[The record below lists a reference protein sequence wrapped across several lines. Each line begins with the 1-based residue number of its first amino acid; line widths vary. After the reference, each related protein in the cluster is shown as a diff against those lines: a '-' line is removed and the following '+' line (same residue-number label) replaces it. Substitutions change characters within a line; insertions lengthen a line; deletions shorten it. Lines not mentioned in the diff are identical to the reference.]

1 MPDEALA
8 TVQKVIGS
16 ARNEWIRST
25 AKLVSDDLDA
35 LEQSPDDGEGD
46 DTSAL
51 DSESAEV

>member
-1 MPDEALA
+1 MA